1 MAQKRGKDMQES
13 SGKKKEDKA
22 ADLKKEIQALIDANN
37 LHLCVECGKCSAVC
51 PMVNFYGEYVPN
63 RCTRSVVE
71 RLRFSSDFMG
81 DEALW
86 YCWACKECTFFCP
99 SGVDFQRFMT
109 GLRLLLVSHG
119 YRDQAHFCDVCG
131 DYLMPKRQL
140 ECLEAT
146 LNKKPNKELL
156 YECPKCK
163 MGRYANVLHSLA
175 GTGGVR
181 VRTE

>member
-1 MAQKRGKDMQES
+1 MQES
-13 SGKKKEDKA
+13 SGNTNERGTAELKEQ
-22 ADLKKEIQALIDANN
+22 IQALIDADH

-71 RLRFSSDFMG
+71 RLRFGVDFMG

-86 YCWACKECTFFCP
+86 YCWACKECTFYCP
-99 SGVDFQRFMT
+99 SGVDFQSFMT

-119 YRDQAHFCDVCG
+119 YREEAHFCDTCG
-131 DYLMPKRQL
+131 VYLMPKKQL

-146 LNKKPNKELL
+146 LNAKPNKELL

-163 MGRYANVLHSLA
+163 KDKYSNVLHSLA
-175 GTGGVR
+175 GAGGFR
-181 VRTE
+181 ARASRRNTNG